1 MNLPRAPKEY
11 DQRDQDELRRL
22 IEDALTKY
30 EQSATNWVAW
40 TGTASRATVNADA
53 PPTNLQL
60 GQAFKAMLDDLVLR
74 VKS

>member
-1 MNLPRAPKEY
+1 MIAHQAPARY
-11 DQRDQDELRRL
+11 DQRA
-22 IEDALTKY
+22 EDAWRAELADAITKL
-30 EQSATNWVAW
+30 QQLATGWTQW

-60 GQAFKAMLDDLVLR
+60 GQAIKALLDDTVFK

>member
-1 MNLPRAPKEY
+1 MIAHQAPARY
-11 DQRDQDELRRL
+11 DQRA
-22 IEDALTKY
+22 EDAWRAELADAITKLQ
-30 EQSATNWVAW
+30 QSVTGWTQW

-60 GQAFKAMLDDLVLR
+60 GQALKAVLDDFVFK